1 MTNLRKISGT
11 VTGIYQFFVIQKY
24 LDIKMRGVLG
34 GKTCGF
40 STQF

>member
-1 MTNLRKISGT
+1 MTTLRKISEIAT
-11 VTGIYQFFVIQKY
+11 DIYQFFVVQKY